1 MCRLLLA
8 RGRFSTRSLV
18 SAAISMSEGHTAD
31 HEGPTRCHP
40 NGWGAVW
47 LEAGAARPLAV
58 HRDTRPISLSVEDSP
73 VPRVETRFMALHVR
87 HATLPHTRGLEFT
100 HPLERH
106 GPAGPWYF
114 MHNGYLPSVY
124 TLLGRERSHFD
135 SEEYFEYV
143 VDAWCEALDAHA
155 TLEKLRGLPPG
166 GTSCNAILVNPRRAY
181 LIHWTPSHSP
191 CPRYFTMYR
200 LAGPESLIFSSERLP
215 ALAPPAHWEPL
226 PPQQIFEIPLH

>member
-8 RGRFSTRSLV
+8 RGRFCARSLV
-18 SAAISMSEGHTAD
+18 SAAISMSEGHSAD

-47 LEAGAARPLAV
+47 MEAGAAHRLVV
-58 HRDTRPISLSVEDSP
+58 HRDTRPISRSVEASP
-73 VPRVETRFMALHVR
+73 VPRVETNFMALHVR

-100 HPLERH
+100 HPLERQ

-124 TLLGRERSHFD
+124 ALLGRERSHFD
-135 SEEYFEYV
+135 SGEYFEYV
-143 VDAWCEALDAHA
+143 VDAEGDTLDARV
-155 TLEKLRGLPPG
+155 TLEKLRALPPG
-166 GTSCNAILVNPRRAY
+166 GTSGNAIVVNPRRAY
-181 LIHWTPSHSP
+181 LIHWTPSLTP

-200 LAGPESLIFSSERLP
+200 LAGPESLIFSSEIIP
-215 ALAPPAHWEPL
+215 ALGLPERWEPL
-226 PPQQIFEIPLH
+226 PPQHIFEIPLH